1 MPEWLPVVVTI
12 GIFVATTI
20 NGIIGWALKEQW
32 KRLEALEKG
41 QGELRKDL
49 NELKAQLP
57 FVYVPREEWI
67 RAQTTVERKLDDIL
81 KELWRRNNAVPDSAG
96 GDD

>member
-1 MPEWLPVVVTI
+1 MPEWLPVAVTI
-12 GIFVATTI
+12 AIFIATTI

-32 KRLEALEKG
+32 KRLEALERG
-41 QGELRKDL
+41 HGELRDDL

-57 FVYVPREEWI
+57 FLYVTREDWI
-67 RAQTTVERKLDDIL
+67 RAQTAVERKLDDIL
-81 KELWRRNNAVPDSAG
+81 KELWKRNNTAPDSPG